1 MEKGD
6 RESSP
11 KTSLAAATLALTGER
26 RADRRQRREVENGE
40 RGDLEEEEKERAH
53 RKAQ

>member
-11 KTSLAAATLALTGER
+11 ETSLAAATPALTRER
-26 RADRRQRREVENGE
+26 RADRRRRREMENGE
-40 RGDLEEEEKERAH
+40 RGDMEEEEKERAH